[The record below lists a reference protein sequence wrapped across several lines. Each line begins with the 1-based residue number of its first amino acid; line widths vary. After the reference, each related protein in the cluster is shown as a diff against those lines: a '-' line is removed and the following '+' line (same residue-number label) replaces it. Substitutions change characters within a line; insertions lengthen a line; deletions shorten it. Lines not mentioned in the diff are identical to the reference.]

1 MNYNSSYKYL
11 PHAFLDLIH
20 IGTELFRNDFKN
32 FAPLVSPQVDSF
44 LLNPNCDCRNTII
57 NFIESNR
64 EKSFNFLVNWF
75 EQNPTLAYI
84 KNTISSDILE
94 QKYVITEAQGLVFE
108 IDDTPEEFLIF
119 KEKMEHLKIPEKKK
133 ALISHVLRLAVSL
146 VYME

>member
-75 EQNPTLAYI
+75 EQNPTLTYI

-119 KEKMEHLKIPEKKK
+119 KEKMEAEKFVYRALHLVKDGSKLKIYF
-133 ALISHVLRLAVSL
+133 L
-146 VYME
+146 